1 MSKMNN
7 RFYPDFLDGMDV
19 EINFS
24 SFISLY
30 VDTDDFAN
38 MDLSDLRV
46 DSLGKIPII
55 NDNQKIFVLSF

>member
-1 MSKMNN
+1 MNN

-24 SFISLY
+24 SLISLY

-55 NDNQKIFVLSF
+55 NDNQKILVLSF

>member
-1 MSKMNN
+1 MNN

-55 NDNQKIFVLSF
+55 NDNQKILVLSF

>member
-1 MSKMNN
+1 MNN
-7 RFYPDFLDGMDV
+7 RFDPDFLDGMDV

-24 SFISLY
+24 SLISLY

-46 DSLGKIPII
+46 GSFGKIPII

>member
-1 MSKMNN
+1 MNN